1 MRKTMECVTDNVARV
16 RRCDM
21 RQAEKQKRNGRVIR
35 MKAGKNRKL
44 SSSQII
50 LLGFLGVIAVGT
62 ILLMLPWAKAG
73 AGGAP
78 FLDALFTATS
88 AVCVTGLITN
98 DTATYWSSFGQAVLL
113 CLIQIGGLGVITV
126 AIFITKLSGR
136 KIGLMQRST
145 MQEAIAAPQMGGIV
159 RLTGFILKMVVIIE
173 LLGAAA
179 LLPSMIMEFG
189 VGKGIWYA
197 VFHSISS
204 FCNAGFDLMGVKEQ
218 YSSLTSYTGNLPVN
232 VVVMALIVVG
242 GIGFLTWDDIKRN
255 KLHLRRYRMQTKVVL
270 SVTTLLLVLPAIYF
284 YFGEFGTAAWAGMST
299 GERILAALFQSV
311 TTRTAG
317 YNTVDLTQLT
327 ESGQMIM
334 IILMLIGGSPGS
346 TAGGMKVTTFAVLF
360 ATAIAV
366 FKRRPNAHIFGRR
379 IPSDTAHHAA
389 TVLILYLSL
398 FLAGGIFIGSV
409 EHIPIIQALFEAASA
424 IGTVGITLGI
434 TPDLCAASR
443 IVLIILMFLGRVGG
457 MTIVYAA
464 LSRKHPYVSEF
475 PQEKIIVG

>member
-1 MRKTMECVTDNVARV
+1 MTIVY
-16 RRCDM
+16 
-21 RQAEKQKRNGRVIR
+21 
-35 MKAGKNRKL
+35 KNRKL

-62 ILLMLPWAKAG
+62 FFLMLPCSKAG
-73 AGGAP
+73 TGGAP

-98 DTATYWSSFGQAVLL
+98 DTATYWSAFGQAVLL
-113 CLIQIGGLGVITV
+113 CLIQIGGLGVITL

-145 MQEAIAAPQMGGIV
+145 MQESIAAPQMGGIV
-159 RLTGFILKMVVIIE
+159 RMVGFILKMVVVIE
-173 LLGAAA
+173 LLGAVA
-179 LLPSMIMEFG
+179 LLPVMVMEFG

-218 YSSLTSYTGNLPVN
+218 YSSLTSYTGNVVVN
-232 VVVMALIVVG
+232 VVVMTLIVVG

-255 KLHLRRYRMQTKVVL
+255 RLHLRRYRMQSKVVL
-270 SVTTLLLVLPAIYF
+270 SVTCVLLILPALYF
-284 YFGEFGTAAWAGMST
+284 YFSEFGTSAWADMST
-299 GERILAALFQSV
+299 GERVLAALFQSV

-317 YNTVDLTQLT
+317 YNTVDLTKLT
-327 ESGQMIM
+327 EPGQMIM

-366 FKRRPNAHIFGRR
+366 FRRRPNAHVFGRR
-379 IPSDTAHHAA
+379 IPNDTAHYAA
-389 TVLILYLSL
+389 TVLVLYLSL

-409 EHIPIIQALFEAASA
+409 EHMAILPALFEAASA

-434 TPDLCAASR
+434 TPSLCMASK

-464 LSRKHPYVSEF
+464 LARKHPYVSEF
-475 PQEKIIVG
+475 PQEKIMVG

>member
-1 MRKTMECVTDNVARV
+1 MKRKA
-16 RRCDM
+16 
-21 RQAEKQKRNGRVIR
+21 
-35 MKAGKNRKL
+35 MKTGKNRKL

-62 ILLMLPWAKAG
+62 ILLMLPWSRAG

-78 FLDALFTATS
+78 FLDALFTAAS

-98 DTATYWSSFGQAVLL
+98 DTATYWSVFGQAVLL

-145 MQEAIAAPQMGGIV
+145 MQESIAAPQMGGIV
-159 RLTGFILKMVVIIE
+159 RTTGFILKMVAVIE

-179 LLPSMIMEFG
+179 FLPAMIPEFG

-197 VFHSISS
+197 VFHSVSS
-204 FCNAGFDLMGVKEQ
+204 FCNAGFDLMGVKEP
-218 YSSLTSYTGNLPVN
+218 YSSLTSYTGNIAVN
-232 VVVMALIVVG
+232 VVVMLLIIVG
-242 GIGFLTWDDIKRN
+242 GIGFLTWDDIRRN
-255 KLHLRRYRMQTKVVL
+255 KLHIRRYRMQTKVVL
-270 SVTTLLLVLPAIYF
+270 SVTAVLLILPAVYF
-284 YFGEFGTAAWAGMST
+284 YFHEFGSAAWKGMSA
-299 GERILAALFQSV
+299 GERVLAALFQSV

-327 ESGQMIM
+327 ESGQMVM

-366 FKRRPNAHIFGRR
+366 FRRRPNAHIFGRR
-379 IPSDTAHHAA
+379 IPNDTAHYAA

-409 EHIPIIQALFEAASA
+409 ERIPIIQALFEAASA

-434 TPDLCAASR
+434 TPDLCTASK